1 MVELIKYVIG
11 CFAEHPD
18 KVEYDVVEQ
27 GKTVNVTVT
36 LDSADM
42 GKVIGRQGKL
52 AKALRTL
59 VRAGSLKENKKY
71 NIEIR
76 ERGEE

>member
-1 MVELIKYVIG
+1 MIELIKFVVG
-11 CFAEHPD
+11 TFAENKD
-18 KVEYDVVEQ
+18 AVIYDVNDD
-27 GKTVNVTVT
+27 GKTVNVSIT

-42 GKVIGRQGKL
+42 GKVIGRQGKI

-59 VRAGSLKENKKY
+59 VKAGSLKENKKY

-76 ERGEE
+76 EKDAE